1 MKLNCRVGRPY
12 PDVAGSA
19 GETAQLPYV
28 RGGASEPGECPFA
41 HERRRL
47 GGGTDGARVGRV
59 AVVLTRP
66 RRAPASSGEAG
77 AGRSSDGCERDSQRR
92 LRRASAAVRPRP
104 AGHSRYLPGAHPAPA
119 VAVVAPERNRVGVDV
134 SREPAR
140 IRVSSAPD
148 EPRLRMGHRRR
159 PRSTLALDR
168 PRVVAAASSP
178 DRAGGDEQEPL
189 VGHRFPPRSC
199 SSTSRATRANS
210 RTRSLDSPRSQA
222 SALRRGGMSEIGTQ
236 MMPGP

>member
-140 IRVSSAPD
+140 GFGS
-148 EPRLRMGHRRR
+148 RRR
-159 PRSTLALDR
+159 QTSPDFEWGIGDVLDR
-168 PRVVAAASSP
+168 RSLSIGRGWSPRHRHLIGRAVMNKSRSSVIDSLRVP
-178 DRAGGDEQEPL
+178 ARA
-189 VGHRFPPRSC
+189 PPARPG
-199 SSTSRATRANS
+199 
-210 RTRSLDSPRSQA
+210 RTRGPGRWT
-222 SALRRGGMSEIGTQ
+222 RRGARPVRFAGVACRKSV
-236 MMPGP
+236 PR